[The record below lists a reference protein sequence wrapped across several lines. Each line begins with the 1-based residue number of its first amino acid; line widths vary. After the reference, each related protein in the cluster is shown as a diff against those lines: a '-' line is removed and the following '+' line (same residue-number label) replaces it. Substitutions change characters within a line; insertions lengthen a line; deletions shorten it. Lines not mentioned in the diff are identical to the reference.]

1 MRKLRKRIMT
11 VCLSMALALSMAAP
25 AMAAEV
31 EPLAIFDVP
40 TNTKVH
46 ITSKLNS
53 SAYLNV
59 ENSAATVQADD
70 QVGVWHNTGDDS
82 QRWYIETVN
91 KDNRWYRVGCFNHTD
106 LTLNITKTAE
116 AESDCTVYPWHSNA
130 TSDYVIKIVDESGS
144 VIVSNTFGF
153 VLPHYVKCMSA
164 RDINDGADVY
174 WRAPDGS
181 RSQLWDITKD
191 SIIASS

>member
-1 MRKLRKRIMT
+1 MRKLYKRIMT
-11 VCLSMALALSMAAP
+11 VCLSLALALSMAVP

-31 EPLAIFDVP
+31 EPLAILDVP
-40 TNTKVH
+40 TDTKVH
-46 ITSKLNS
+46 ITSKAYP

-59 ENSAATVQADD
+59 ENSATTVQANDR
-70 QVGVWHNTGDDS
+70 VGVWHNTGDDS

-106 LTLNITKTAE
+106 LTLNITNTA
-116 AESDCTVYPWHSNA
+116 ATQSDCTVYPWYSNA

-144 VIVSNTFGF
+144 VIVSNTIGF
-153 VLPHYVKCMSA
+153 VLPDYVKCMSA
-164 RDINDGADVY
+164 SGAGDGNNVY

-181 RSQLWDITKD
+181 QSQLWDITRG
-191 SIIASS
+191 